1 MLEALISS
9 KTRIKLLLRL
19 FLNPDSSAYLRG
31 LAEEFNESTNSIR
44 VELNR
49 FEEAG
54 MLDSDLVGNKKVF
67 KANKK
72 YPLFQEVR
80 SILLKYTGLQDVID
94 EVVEKLGDLSKV
106 YLSGDLALGKDSD
119 VVSLIFVGNPD
130 LHYLVQL
137 IQKAESLVPKKIQY
151 LVYSNEE
158 AAIMTF
164 DPNQNLLI
172 WNE

>member
-54 MLDSDLVGNKKVF
+54 MLDSGLVGNKKVF

-151 LVYSNEE
+151 LVYSKEE
-158 AAIMTF
+158 ASTMTF

>member
-1 MLEALISS
+1 MLEVLISS
-9 KTRIKLLLRL
+9 KTRIRLLLRF

-31 LAEEFNESTNSIR
+31 LAEEFNESTNSVRI
-44 VELNR
+44 ELNR

-54 MLDSDLVGNKKVF
+54 MLDSGLVGNKKVF

-106 YLSGDLALGKDSD
+106 YLAGDLALGKDSD

-137 IQKAESLVPKKIQY
+137 IQKAESLMPKKIQY

-158 AAIMTF
+158 AALMTF
-164 DPNQNLLI
+164 NPNQNLLI
-172 WNE
+172 WHE